1 MKILLKSKLFNFIRN
16 SILKRKFRVVLVVG
30 IVSIIL
36 MMVPLTVA
44 AATNTEIIAIMK
56 EGLLSNAGN
65 LKDTLKSNLDM
76 VKMAYC
82 ASGITSLC

>member
-1 MKILLKSKLFNFIRN
+1 MKVKLFSFVQN

-56 EGLLSNAGN
+56 EGLLSNASN
-65 LKDTLKSNLDM
+65 LKDTLDSNLKL
-76 VKMAYC
+76 VKTAYC
-82 ASGITSLC
+82 ASGITALC